1 MKKSILFAVILLFSG
16 IMVLF
21 FSCSKS
27 SYNNS
32 GGGGTPP
39 DNTIY
44 MKGSV
49 FSIPSLTLSPGAKIT
64 WVNDDNMIHTVT
76 ANDASFNSGDMNPG
90 SSFSYTFNTVGT
102 YNYHCMHH
110 AGMTAVVII
119 VTR

>member
-16 IMVLF
+16 IMLLF
-21 FSCSKS
+21 FACSKS
-27 SYNNS
+27 SYNDS
-32 GGGGTPP
+32 GGGTPP
-39 DNTIY
+39 DYTIY

-49 FSIPSLTLSPGAKIT
+49 FSIPSLTISTGSKIT

-102 YNYHCMHH
+102 YNYYCMHH
-110 AGMTAVVII
+110 AGMTA
-119 VTR
+119 